1 MIPLKLGI
9 LYACS
14 NSPLLREGGDLGMR
28 LVPKIKFFD
37 IINVEGAVWYKFS
50 GNIVY
55 TLRLP
60 FSSPH
65 FRIIVD
71 IMFNLTCYSPCPQ
84 LALSEN
90 G

>member
-9 LYACS
+9 LYACA
-14 NSPLLREGGDLGMR
+14 NSPLLREGGDLGTR

-55 TLRLP
+55 TL
-60 FSSPH
+60 
-65 FRIIVD
+65 
-71 IMFNLTCYSPCPQ
+71 
-84 LALSEN
+84 
-90 G
+90 

>member
-1 MIPLKLGI
+1 MVSICFFTIPLKLGI
-9 LYACS
+9 LYACA
-14 NSPLLREGGDLGMR
+14 NSVYQASPQGRVGGDLGTR

-55 TLRLP
+55 ALRLP

-65 FRIIVD
+65 FRIILCS
-71 IMFNLTCYSPCPQ
+71 I
-84 LALSEN
+84 
-90 G
+90 